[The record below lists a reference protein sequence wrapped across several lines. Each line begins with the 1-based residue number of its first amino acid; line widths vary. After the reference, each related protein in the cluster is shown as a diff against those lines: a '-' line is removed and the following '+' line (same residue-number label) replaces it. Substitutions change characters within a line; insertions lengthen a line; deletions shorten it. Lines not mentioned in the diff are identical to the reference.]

1 MPANTPIPIQKQ
13 EKKLAKQID
22 LTYRQAAREIRKK
35 LKDFTEAYK
44 AKNAKLKQM
53 VQDGT
58 LSKEDYKSWLK
69 GQVFQSNQWKRKL
82 DDVVKVY
89 RDADIKAREIIG
101 GTLKNVFMEAANYTA
116 FDIEKD
122 MQGTIAFNLYDKKS
136 VERLLKDNPKMLPEW
151 KIDEPKDYVWNEK
164 RVQNAVAQGIIQ
176 GESIDEIGKR
186 LTGELATSN
195 GKKMVLFARTAMT
208 GAQNA
213 GRIERMHEAQ
223 DMGIEIKKQWLAT
236 LDSRTRD
243 AHAYLDG
250 EEADIDKPFHSIL
263 GDIMYPGDPTAD
275 PANVYN
281 CRCTLTYVYPK
292 YSMLKS
298 ERRDQS
304 ADSNIADMTYQEWK
318 QSKEIEKQNEYS
330 SAKSKLF
337 NAEKQIFLQDG
348 NHVFKNI
355 WKDDVTYA
363 DYEAKKGS
371 IQAKRD
377 YFTNQLDKAV
387 AIGDTANQEKFQK
400 LLDELD
406 LFEKNGEAMSK
417 LLKERDAAQ
426 DEVKQIAEQFKDDP
440 KKPQKV
446 PAGPFTPDA
455 YMQARKDAAMWA
467 QSPREADKVL
477 RGKCGEVWR
486 NASEAERDAIY
497 EYTQSYHK
505 FNEPLR
511 GIEYGTSI
519 YKGVGNTDLNAS
531 YANSG
536 QMLNDMTDIISRS
549 QYDKDIWLQRG
560 CRFSGMDKFFQC
572 DMSLLQD
579 GTQEELA
586 RALLGKEVT
595 EYGFMSCGSSK
606 GQGFSGDILL
616 NVYAPA
622 GTKMMYVE
630 PFSRYGEGDKRSW
643 DGISA
648 QSSFGYELETLIQQ
662 GTKFRVV
669 KVERESTYSTIYFDI
684 EVIDQSTQQRYEK

>member
-44 AKNAKLKQM
+44 VKNAKLKQM

-122 MQGTIAFNLYDKKS
+122 MQGAIAFNLYDKKS

-164 RVQNAVAQGIIQ
+164 RVQNTVAQGIIQ

-195 GKKMVLFARTAMT
+195 GKKMVLFARTAIT

-292 YSMLKS
+292 YQHLQQNHQRYDREARKDIDYVTYKEWQRAKQPEPERAEEETVYQTGHIVVQGQDIS
-298 ERRDQS
+298 ETWQRRPEQF
-304 ADSNIADMTYQEWK
+304 AF
-318 QSKEIEKQNEYS
+318 EIEDVI
-330 SAKSKLF
+330 
-337 NAEKQIFLQDG
+337 NAQGFDKVPQIVDSDEF
-348 NHVFKNI
+348 
-355 WKDDVTYA
+355 
-363 DYEAKKGS
+363 
-371 IQAKRD
+371 
-377 YFTNQLDKAV
+377 DKAV
-387 AIGDTANQEKFQK
+387 KESGLFCQRVYSADTKEVVEEYQHMLYSGKWYVDCSEGGAAFGKGMYACCSETGAETKQLAATMANY
-400 LLDELD
+400 
-406 LFEKNGEAMSK
+406 
-417 LLKERDAAQ
+417 
-426 DEVKQIAEQFKDDP
+426 
-440 KKPQKV
+440 
-446 PAGPFTPDA
+446 AGPYNNIIETFTL
-455 YMQARKDAAMWA
+455 RKGAKTISFDEITSSKYTEAASKFEDYGSFA
-467 QSPREADKVL
+467 AAL
-477 RGKCGEVWR
+477 GY
-486 NASEAERDAIY
+486 DAITGCGRRNYIVIVNRTACVFRSGSTVQDY
-497 EYTQSYHK
+497 E
-505 FNEPLR
+505 
-511 GIEYGTSI
+511 SI
-519 YKGVGNTDLNAS
+519 RDH
-531 YANSG
+531 
-536 QMLNDMTDIISRS
+536 
-549 QYDKDIWLQRG
+549 W
-560 CRFSGMDKFFQC
+560 MD
-572 DMSLLQD
+572 
-579 GTQEELA
+579 
-586 RALLGKEVT
+586 
-595 EYGFMSCGSSK
+595 
-606 GQGFSGDILL
+606 
-616 NVYAPA
+616 
-622 GTKMMYVE
+622 
-630 PFSRYGEGDKRSW
+630 
-643 DGISA
+643 
-648 QSSFGYELETLIQQ
+648 FG
-662 GTKFRVV
+662 R
-669 KVERESTYSTIYFDI
+669 
-684 EVIDQSTQQRYEK
+684 